1 MPIGKKITLFWDS
14 HSEEETFEAYQY
26 HVYIKHGSPFSN
38 VDTTDAGLRG
48 KQQTEARNSF
58 VGKLG
63 ESEHHIDASSYLEK
77 DDEGN
82 DLKEYQTYKLEYYAK
97 NEGNYY
103 FVIWARKDGY
113 WYGPTYYPGVY
124 KESDGGTFE
133 PAEVSEDNAEQKP
146 VIIND
151 SKDEAG
157 VFNLASQI
165 RLFGLTYKSG
175 PAGEYGSP
183 ASKSLG
189 NGVSSLNIKNDSSP
203 RFTFSTAFENKEGM
217 NNIFFDAK
225 SRVTIRKQNINSN
238 IPSKEIYFEITGK
251 NLVDNNFTFS
261 DRINSIETA
270 KALQNE
276 DDSIKDYIIT
286 ESGFAA
292 TNLVTE
298 ESIPIRNFD
307 VVIEAYSERGTKTS
321 AGNTVHDGIINDSEN
336 TFKKGGKYDIVEVNL
351 LPPSGLMLL
360 NEYSDRDGF
369 VSPQKAYDK
378 EIPYIAEP
386 KINDKGDIEITLLE
400 SVNSNKSLDLK
411 FMPIEEIMSTYF
423 AGIKGGVVY
432 YADQPF
438 TLDPQQ
444 IKLVGED
451 NSENQKVTVKGGGVD
466 STITA
471 KRSFFTTSNIRRVA
485 PNTIA
490 IDFPPF
496 KSQTFL
502 ESNVV
507 VGLFDE
513 LLYNKHFGDNG
524 VARTQA
530 TSQAVADTIL
540 GEKNLSFSKVIAPLD
555 SIDKFDPSNAKHL
568 SRQPSSMA
576 LFRKSPVD
584 EGAKARSFRAYIYIS
599 LSADGNVKELG
610 SNGVSEISSEKIF
623 GEGKNKPANRLI
635 TINLKEDKPY
645 IPVVNYYG
653 IEDAELVV
661 RRDSSVDNAQNSV
674 KILTPKNDSG
684 YSEVK
689 LKVENSQ
696 NLQDCRIFVGFLSPS

>member
-1 MPIGKKITLFWDS
+1 MK
-14 HSEEETFEAYQY
+14 
-26 HVYIKHGSPFSN
+26 
-38 VDTTDAGLRG
+38 
-48 KQQTEARNSF
+48 
-58 VGKLG
+58 
-63 ESEHHIDASSYLEK
+63 
-77 DDEGN
+77 
-82 DLKEYQTYKLEYYAK
+82 
-97 NEGNYY
+97 
-103 FVIWARKDGY
+103 
-113 WYGPTYYPGVY
+113 
-124 KESDGGTFE
+124 
-133 PAEVSEDNAEQKP
+133 
-146 VIIND
+146 
-151 SKDEAG
+151 
-157 VFNLASQI
+157 
-165 RLFGLTYKSG
+165 
-175 PAGEYGSP
+175 
-183 ASKSLG
+183 
-189 NGVSSLNIKNDSSP
+189 
-203 RFTFSTAFENKEGM
+203 
-217 NNIFFDAK
+217 NIFFDAK

-238 IPSKEIYFEITGK
+238 IPSREIYFEITGK

-276 DDSIKDYIIT
+276 DDTIKDFIIT

-351 LPPSGLMLL
+351 LPPSGLMFL

-386 KINDKGDIEITLLE
+386 KINDKGDIEITLIE

-411 FMPIEEIMSTYF
+411 FMPMEEIISTYF

-438 TLDPQQ
+438 TLNPLQ
-444 IKLVGED
+444 IDLAGED

-471 KRSFFTTSNIRRVA
+471 KRSFFTKSDIKRVA

-502 ESNVV
+502 ETNAV

-555 SIDKFDPSNAKHL
+555 SIDKFDPSKHL
-568 SRQPSSMA
+568 SKQPSSMA

-610 SNGVSEISSEKIF
+610 SNGVSEISSESISS
-623 GEGKNKPANRLI
+623 GRLI
-635 TINLKEDKPY
+635 TISLKEDKPY
-645 IPVVNYYG
+645 IPVINYYG
-653 IEDAELVV
+653 IEGAELIV

-674 KILTPKNDSG
+674 KILTPKDDSDL
-684 YSEVK
+684 SEVK

-696 NLQDCRIFVGFLSPS
+696 NLQDCRIFVGFLSPN